1 MGVKAKFMET
11 GVVEASI
18 SLVKGKFTFLKM
30 ICYSRNLAGTDIL
43 DNCITRE
50 LNIL

>member
-11 GVVEASI
+11 GVASI
-18 SLVKGKFTFLKM
+18 SLVKGKLTFLKI

-50 LNIL
+50 LDIL